1 MISRRSFF
9 ATVVSLLMP
18 GDSETKALRCLPW
31 THYVADSSLVSGP
44 EIIDV
49 AHESWI
55 IEVTDQ
61 MKVPRPR

>member
-9 ATVVSLLMP
+9 VTVVSPLMP
-18 GDSETKALRCLPW
+18 GDSEAKTLRCLPW

-49 AHESWI
+49 VHESWI
-55 IEVTDQ
+55 IEATYQ
-61 MKVPRPR
+61 MKVPRPG